1 MNFEELR
8 SRVSYQTGAL
18 ALMALVVSAA
28 LALADHGTRDAI
40 ALRNA
45 EDLKAS
51 LTQVIPSRLYDA
63 DLLDDVVML
72 PVGPAAAPLKI
83 YRARRHGEI
92 SAVAFT
98 VVGQGYAG
106 PIEALMG
113 VDRQGRILGVRV
125 TSHQETPGLGDKIEH
140 RKSHWIFAF
149 EGRSLN
155 DPAPQAW
162 RVKKDGGAFDQL
174 TGATITPRAV
184 VQGVKQGLE
193 VFAAHQRQLLEHA
206 PHRGVPHEEII
217 DGD

>member
-1 MNFEELR
+1 MNSEELR
-8 SRVSYQTGAL
+8 GRVSYQAGAL
-18 ALMALVVSAA
+18 ALMALVVSGA
-28 LALADHGTRDAI
+28 LALADRGTREAI
-40 ALRNA
+40 AARKA

-63 DLLDDVVML
+63 DLLDDVVTL
-72 PVGPAAAPLKI
+72 PMGPGTPPLKI
-83 YRARRHGEI
+83 YRARRQGEI
-92 SAVAFT
+92 SAFAFT

-140 RKSHWIFAF
+140 RKSDWIFAF
-149 EGRSLN
+149 NGRSLT
-155 DPAPQAW
+155 DPAPPAW

-184 VQGVKQGLE
+184 VRGIKQGLE
-193 VFAAHQRQLLEHA
+193 VFAAHQGQLLEHE
-206 PHRGVPHEEII
+206 PRQGTQREELI